1 MTDSINRYDRDHNI
15 DGPVLPFTFVPEYGS
30 TVSFENKNVHFNAAD
45 NYYKKFSK
53 GVNGTNIKL
62 NLKFSNKTEDEAR
75 SFLHFIETVL
85 DTDKNYLDFNS
96 LTPSGVEI
104 AFPTGSIY
112 KNIDELFIENYDFK
126 FHNGLFDIDL
136 NLSKNGYSSL
146 FDWSG
151 SSYLNAANF
160 YTGWDTGINYKEFDV
175 IFYSG
180 YAEQISSDFQ
190 TGNYY
195 RIADRRENFYYC
207 LSGHTSEYTNS
218 PTGSN
223 SHWSKSFFY
232 EIDDDISIGS
242 DRSNNI
248 FDLKDSFSSFIKQ
261 DQNGGLI
268 KDLSLSLKNRSDKE
282 ARSIIHFIEKHED
295 YRPLELTL
303 PQLYNKKK
311 FFVVKSFEH
320 KFVYK
325 DCNDLD
331 IVLDEIFLFKKPGL
345 FDSYRGNSDGNEFI
359 MNISTTAP
367 NQQIVISGE
376 NEDGNDVKIG
386 WGDGQIVTITGY
398 NDPDLTHL
406 YTGVGDYQIRIS
418 GYMPNIA
425 LPVANDKTKV
435 TSIDQLGIM
444 GWTDMSNSFFGFSNM
459 TSFKA
464 GNTDTSLV
472 ANMEGMFRDCYALT
486 GIDLSSI
493 NSSSVT
499 GMQDMFTNCERLT
512 GLDLSSFN
520 TASVEDMTRMFK
532 NCGDLSGLD
541 LSNFDTS
548 SVVGMHGMFDSCYQ
562 MNILNVSGFDTSL
575 VADMS
580 FMFSDC
586 RDVSGLDLFS
596 FSAESALNMSSM
608 FENCF
613 LLTGLSDL
621 NFSPSVV
628 TGTSKMF
635 ENCGDLTVL
644 DLSNFDTSSVT
655 DMSEMFHG
663 CQNLSNLNLSN
674 FNTASVEDMTQMFR
688 NCQNIFVLDLSS
700 FNTSLVADM
709 SEMFYGCYDL
719 SVLNLSSFNTA
730 SVEDTTQM
738 FRNCQSLLAL
748 DLSSFNTASVVSMS
762 QMFYGCY
769 NLSEL
774 NLSSFNTP
782 SVTTF
787 YETFRDCS
795 QLTGLDLSSFDTSS
809 ATTMQRMFYNC
820 QNILDLDLSSFNT
833 SLVNDMSEMFRRCF
847 DLTGLN
853 LSSFNTVSVED
864 MTRMFDSCKDL
875 SGLDLSN
882 FNTASVEDMTQMFY
896 ICQHLTGLDLSSFNT
911 ASVVSMN
918 QMFYDCEDLTG
929 LNLSSF
935 NTSSV
940 TSFYQTFRD
949 CSQLTGL
956 DLSSFDTSSATTM
969 QRMFYRDS
977 SLVDIIGVDKFN
989 VESCVS
995 SNSLSQFAFNV
1006 TLPTFRYDSLLTG
1019 WNSQSVANGIDAHFG
1034 NSQYTLG
1041 SAADAARTNL
1051 TGVYFWNITDGGPV

>member
-146 FDWSG
+146 FDWRG

-345 FDSYRGNSDGNEFI
+345 FDNYRGNSDSNEFI

-425 LPVANDKTKV
+425 LPIASDKTKV

-820 QNILDLDLSSFNT
+820 QSILDLDLSSFNT

>member
-146 FDWSG
+146 FDWRG

-345 FDSYRGNSDGNEFI
+345 FDNYRGNSDSNEFI

-425 LPVANDKTKV
+425 LPIASDKTKV